1 LASPGARNFAAP
13 DQGTFPAQQNNI
25 VAFLRTINALTNI
38 VQIRRRVTF
47 LRDNAT
53 QGGTTIMNIAIKD
66 SQDAID
72 DLVSPTMRGTATANA
87 INAMKTVKLSL
98 QNSLPFAN
106 NQPSTPMIQVLE
118 WLRIAEAALITANPL
133 GDF

>member
-1 LASPGARNFAAP
+1 
-13 DQGTFPAQQNNI
+13 
-25 VAFLRTINALTNI
+25 
-38 VQIRRRVTF
+38 VTF

-72 DLVSPTMRGTATANA
+72 DLTSPTMTSAATTNA
-87 INAMKTVKLSL
+87 IKAMKTVKLSL

-106 NQPSTPMIQVLE
+106 NQPSTPMIQVLQ
-118 WLRIAEAALITANPL
+118 WLTIAENDLITANPL